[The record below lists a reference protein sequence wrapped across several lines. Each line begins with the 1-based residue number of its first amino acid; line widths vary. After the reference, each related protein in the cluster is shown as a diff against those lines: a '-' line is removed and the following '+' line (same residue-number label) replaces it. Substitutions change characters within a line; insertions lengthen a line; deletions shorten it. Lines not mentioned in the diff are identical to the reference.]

1 MNIQQQMSSI
11 WHDAAAFHQQRV
23 GYKRPRR
30 WPGSAKY
37 IWFGIFAT
45 VVAIINPMLLALT
58 GIGMSYR
65 GIDVVSN
72 GALASLL
79 AIIAGFLVIRRLLG
93 VPLLQSYGYVALT
106 FVSSFILVAIGL
118 KFLQIE
124 FSSPQFFLALVMIT
138 GLSELF
144 FYANR
149 QWVPM
154 KIAVVPGA
162 APLAT
167 LPELL
172 VDSVQITML
181 DSAPPID
188 FDYSGVIAD
197 LTLDLDPRW
206 ERFLALA
213 ALRGVPVYHIK
224 QFNESM
230 SGRVVLDHL
239 RENTLGAV
247 VPSLIYPQFKR
258 AIDFCIALLCLPV
271 VATILGVCAILIKL
285 DTPGPIFY
293 CQRRAGFGGR
303 PFTIF
308 KLRTMTHNH
317 GGEHYT
323 LEGDKRITR
332 VGRFLRQYRLDELPQ
347 VINILW
353 GDMSWIGPRPE
364 AISLAEW
371 YEREVPFYIY
381 RHIVRPGLSGWA
393 QVHQGNVAAVD
404 AARVKLEYDFYYIKH
419 FSFWLDAVILL
430 KTVRA
435 IVTGFGSR

>member
-1 MNIQQQMSSI
+1 MNIQHQTSI
-11 WHDAAAFHQQRV
+11 WQDAAALYAQPVGHKRRQRA
-23 GYKRPRR
+23 P
-30 WPGSAKY
+30 SSLKY
-37 IWFGIFAT
+37 IWFGIFGT
-45 VVAIINPMLLALT
+45 VVAIVNPVLLALM
-58 GIGMSYR
+58 GIGMS
-65 GIDVVSN
+65 GQPNEVVFN

-79 AIIAGFLVIRRLLG
+79 AIISGFLVIRRLLSF
-93 VPLLQSYGYVALT
+93 PLLPAYGYVALT
-106 FVSSFILVAIGL
+106 FVCSFALVAIGL
-118 KFLQIE
+118 KFLRID
-124 FSSPQFFLALVMIT
+124 FSSPQFFAAMIIIIGLA
-138 GLSELF
+138 ELF

-154 KIAVVPGA
+154 KIAVVPGPT
-162 APLAT
+162 PLAK
-167 LPELL
+167 LPKIL
-172 VDSVQITML
+172 VDSVEITML
-181 DSAPPID
+181 SSVPSSD

-197 LTLDLDPRW
+197 LAQDLGSKW

-213 ALRGVPVYHIK
+213 ALRGIPVYHIK
-224 QFNESM
+224 QFNESI
-230 SGRVVLDHL
+230 SGRVVVDHL

-258 AIDFCIALLCLPV
+258 AIDFLIALLCLPL

-285 DTPGPIFY
+285 ETPGPVFY
-293 CQRRAGFGGR
+293 CQRRAGFRGR

-317 GGEHYT
+317 NGGDYT

-347 VINILW
+347 IINILR

-371 YEREVPFYIY
+371 YERDVPFYIY
-381 RHIVRPGLSGWA
+381 RHIVRPGISGWA
-393 QVHQGNVAAVD
+393 QVHQGNVAEVD
-404 AARVKLEYDFYYIKH
+404 AARLKLEYDFYYIKH
-419 FSFWLDAVILL
+419 FSFWLDAVIAL

-435 IVTGFGSR
+435 IVTCFGSR

>member
-1 MNIQQQMSSI
+1 MNIQHQTSI
-11 WHDAAAFHQQRV
+11 WHDAAALHEQPVVR
-23 GYKRPRR
+23 KRRR
-30 WPGSAKY
+30 PGSAKY
-37 IWFGIFAT
+37 IWFGIFGT
-45 VVAIINPMLLALT
+45 GVAIVNPMLLAL
-58 GIGMSYR
+58 IGMGMSQQASE
-65 GIDVVSN
+65 VVFS

-79 AIIAGFLVIRRLLG
+79 AIISGFLVIRRLLS
-93 VPLLQSYGYVALT
+93 VPLLQSYAYVALT
-106 FVSSFILVAIGL
+106 FVSSFALVAVG
-118 KFLQIE
+118 
-124 FSSPQFFLALVMIT
+124 
-138 GLSELF
+138 
-144 FYANR
+144 
-149 QWVPM
+149 
-154 KIAVVPGA
+154 
-162 APLAT
+162 
-167 LPELL
+167 
-172 VDSVQITML
+172 DSVQITML
-181 DSAPPID
+181 SSVPAID

-197 LTLDLDPRW
+197 LTLDLDSKW

-213 ALRGVPVYHIK
+213 ALRGIPVYHIK

-230 SGRVVLDHL
+230 SGRVVVDHL

-258 AIDFCIALLCLPV
+258 AIDFWTALLCLPV

-317 GGEHYT
+317 GGGDYT
-323 LEGDKRITR
+323 IEGDKRITR

-347 VINILW
+347 IINILR

-381 RHIVRPGLSGWA
+381 RHIVRPGMSGWA

-404 AARVKLEYDFYYIKH
+404 AAQLKLEYDFYYIKH
-419 FSFWLDAVILL
+419 FSFWLDAVIVL
-430 KTVRA
+430 KTLRA
-435 IVTGFGSR
+435 IVTGVGSR

>member
-1 MNIQQQMSSI
+1 MNIQHQMSI
-11 WHDAAAFHQQRV
+11 WHDAAAFHAQPV
-23 GYKRPRR
+23 GQKRRR
-30 WPGSAKY
+30 WPGAARY
-37 IWFGIFAT
+37 IWFGTFAT
-45 VVAIINPMLLALT
+45 VVSIINPMLLALM

-65 GIDVVSN
+65 DIDVVSV

-79 AIIAGFLVIRRLLG
+79 AITAGFLIIRRLLG

-106 FVSSFILVAIGL
+106 FVSSFALVAVGL
-118 KFLQIE
+118 KFLRID
-124 FSSPQFFLALVMIT
+124 FSSPQYFLTMVMIT

-154 KIAVVPGA
+154 KVAVVPGA
-162 APLAT
+162 EPLT
-167 LPELL
+167 QMPELL

-181 DSAPPID
+181 NSVPTID

-197 LTLDLDPRW
+197 LTLDLEPKW

-213 ALRGVPVYHIK
+213 ALRGIPVYHIK

-230 SGRVVLDHL
+230 SGRVVVDHL

-258 AIDFCIALLCLPV
+258 AIDFLVALLSLPV
-271 VATILGVCAILIKL
+271 VATILGVCAILIKF
-285 DTPGPIFY
+285 DSPGPIFY
-293 CQRRAGFGGR
+293 CQRRAGYGGR

-317 GGEHYT
+317 GGGDYT
-323 LEGDKRITR
+323 ATDDERITR
-332 VGRFLRQYRLDELPQ
+332 LGRFLRQYRLDELPQ
-347 VINILW
+347 VINILR
-353 GDMSWIGPRPE
+353 GDMSWIGPYPE

-393 QVHQGNVAAVD
+393 QVHQGNVAEVD
-404 AARVKLEYDFYYIKH
+404 AARMKLEYDFYYIKH
-419 FSFWLDAVILL
+419 FSFWLDAVIVL
-430 KTVRA
+430 KTLRA

>member
-1 MNIQQQMSSI
+1 MNIQHQMSI
-11 WHDAAAFHQQRV
+11 WHDAAAFHAQPV
-23 GYKRPRR
+23 GQKRRR
-30 WPGSAKY
+30 RSPGAAKY

-45 VVAIINPMLLALT
+45 VVSIINPMLLALT

-65 GIDVVSN
+65 DIDVVFV

-79 AIIAGFLVIRRLLG
+79 AIIAGFLVIRRLLSL
-93 VPLLQSYGYVALT
+93 PLLQSYGYVALT
-106 FVSSFILVAIGL
+106 FVSSFALVAVGL
-118 KFLQIE
+118 KFLRIE
-124 FSSPQFFLALVMIT
+124 FSSPQFFLGMVMII

-149 QWVPM
+149 QWVLM
-154 KIAVVPGA
+154 NIAVVPGA
-162 APLAT
+162 APLT
-167 LPELL
+167 KLPELL

-181 DSAPPID
+181 NSVPTID

-197 LTLDLDPRW
+197 LTQDLEPKW

-213 ALRGVPVYHIK
+213 ALRGIPVYHVK
-224 QFNESM
+224 QFNESLT
-230 SGRVVLDHL
+230 GRVVLDHL

-258 AIDFCIALLCLPV
+258 AIDFLVALLCLPL
-271 VATILGVCAILIKL
+271 VASIIGVCAILIKL
-285 DTPGPIFY
+285 ETPGPVFY

-303 PFTIF
+303 PFNIF

-317 GGEHYT
+317 NGGDYT

-347 VINILW
+347 IINILS

-371 YEREVPFYIY
+371 YERDVPFYIY
-381 RHIVRPGLSGWA
+381 RHIVRPGMSGWA

-404 AARVKLEYDFYYIKH
+404 AARLKLEYDFYYIKH
-419 FSFWLDAVILL
+419 FSFWLDAVIVL

>member
-11 WHDAAAFHQQRV
+11 WHDAAAFHQRPV
-23 GYKRPRR
+23 GHKRRRR

-37 IWFGIFAT
+37 IWFGIFGT
-45 VVAIINPMLLALT
+45 CVAIVNPMLLALM
-58 GIGMSYR
+58 GIGMSQQAEE
-65 GIDVVSN
+65 VVFN

-106 FVSSFILVAIGL
+106 FVSSFALAAIGL
-118 KFLQIE
+118 KFLRIE
-124 FSSPQFFLALVMIT
+124 FSSPQFFLAMVIIT

-154 KIAVVPGA
+154 KIVVVPGA
-162 APLAT
+162 SPLAK

-172 VDSVQITML
+172 VDSVQITVL
-181 DSAPPID
+181 SSVPPID

-197 LTLDLDPRW
+197 LTRDLEPKW

-213 ALRGVPVYHIK
+213 ALRGVPVYHVK

-230 SGRVVLDHL
+230 SGRVVVDHL

-258 AIDFCIALLCLPV
+258 AIDFLVALLCLPV

-347 VINILW
+347 IINILR

-381 RHIVRPGLSGWA
+381 RHIVRPGISGWA
-393 QVHQGNVAAVD
+393 QVHQGNVGEVD
-404 AARVKLEYDFYYIKH
+404 SARQKLEYDFYYIKH
-419 FSFWLDAVILL
+419 FSFWLDAVIVL

-435 IVTGFGSR
+435 IVTGYGAR